1 MELSTIA
8 LLHGR
13 DPVYER
19 AAGLFTS
26 TELQHLYV
34 ALRCMDDALT
44 QPRWIHPPPP
54 RERRPSPPLQI
65 L

>member
-26 TELQHLYV
+26 PELQQLYV

-44 QPRWIHPPPP
+44 QPR
-54 RERRPSPPLQI
+54 
-65 L
+65 